1 MVVLVNRAYKFRM
14 YPNEEQIELINKTI
28 GCSRLVYNIM
38 LSKKKDNSKLSKFDM
53 IKEIPKLYNEYP
65 FLKEVD
71 SCSLRCAVFD
81 LENGLNKY
89 YKRQGGYPRYKKK
102 GIKDSYRTNYIK
114 NTYKGNLYEN
124 INLDLKE
131 RTITLPKLK
140 EVKIRGYRNIEYIKG
155 RIINATIEHVAN
167 KYYVSICV
175 EEEIP
180 YIKSNTAS
188 VIGIDMGIKS
198 LVTTSEG
205 ISYGNPN
212 YLNKYE
218 KKIKGLQKG
227 LSRKI
232 KGSKNYYK
240 YKMKLQE
247 AYRKLQNA
255 RRKTNEE
262 IVSKIIKDNDIIV
275 TEDLSINNMIK
286 EANKSLRK
294 NILNSTMSDI
304 IRRLKYK
311 CYWLNKKLI
320 QVNRYYASSQICSCC
335 GHKNNKMKD
344 IKIREYKCPKCGI
357 EIERDLNASINIM
370 YEGIISYYKEKYQN

>member
-1 MVVLVNRAYKFRM
+1 MLVNRAYKFRM
-14 YPNEEQIELINKTI
+14 YPSVKQEELINKTI

-38 LSKKKDNSKLSKFDM
+38 LSKKKDNSKLTSFDM

-65 FLKEVD
+65 FLKEAD
-71 SCSLRCAVFD
+71 SCSLRCAIFD

-89 YKRQGGYPRYKKK
+89 YKKQVGYPKFKKK

-114 NTYKGNLYEN
+114 NTYKDKIYEN
-124 INLDLKE
+124 IKIDLKNK
-131 RTITLPKLK
+131 IIKLPKLK
-140 EVKIRGYRNIEYIKG
+140 EVKIRGYRNLEYINE
-155 RIINATIEHVAN
+155 RIINATIEHIAN
-167 KYYVSICV
+167 KYYVSVCV

-180 YIKSNTAS
+180 NVKINTS
-188 VIGIDMGIKS
+188 SIVGIDMGIKS
-198 LVTTSEG
+198 LITTSEG

-212 YLNKYE
+212 YLKKYE
-218 KKIKGLQKG
+218 RKIKGLQKG

-232 KGSKNYYK
+232 KGSNNYNK
-240 YKMKLQE
+240 YKIKLQE

-275 TEDLSINNMIK
+275 TEDLNINSMIK
-286 EANKSLRK
+286 KANKTLRK
-294 NILNSTMSDI
+294 NIINSTMSDI

-311 CYWLNKKLI
+311 CQWLNKKLI
-320 QVNRYYASSQICSCC
+320 QVNRYYASSQICSSC
-335 GHKNNKMKD
+335 GNKNKIMKD

-357 EIERDLNASINIM
+357 EIERDINASINIM
-370 YEGIISYYKEKYQN
+370 YEGIISYYKERYQN

>member
-1 MVVLVNRAYKFRM
+1 MLVNRAYKFRM
-14 YPNEEQIELINKTI
+14 YPSVKQEELINKTI

-38 LSKKKDNSKLSKFDM
+38 LSKKKDNYKLTSFDM
-53 IKEIPKLYNEYP
+53 IKEIPKLYNEYS

-71 SCSLRCAVFD
+71 VCSLRSAIFD

-89 YKRQGGYPRYKKK
+89 YKKQGGYPKFKKK

-114 NTYKGNLYEN
+114 NTYKDKIYEN
-124 INLDLKE
+124 IKIDLKNKI
-131 RTITLPKLK
+131 ITLPKLK
-140 EVKIRGYRNIEYIKG
+140 EVKIRGYRNLEYING
-155 RIINATIEHVAN
+155 RIINATVEHIAN
-167 KYYVSICV
+167 KYYVSVCV

-180 YIKSNTAS
+180 YVKTNTTS
-188 VIGIDMGIKS
+188 VVGIDIGVKS
-198 LVTTSEG
+198 LITTSDG

-212 YLNKYE
+212 YLKKYE
-218 KKIKGLQKG
+218 RKIKKLQKG

-232 KGSKNYYK
+232 KGSNNYNKNK
-240 YKMKLQE
+240 IKLQE
-247 AYRKLQNA
+247 TYRKLQNA
-255 RRKTNEE
+255 RRKINEE

-275 TEDLSINNMIK
+275 TEDLNINSMIK

-294 NILNSTMSDI
+294 NIINSTMSDI

-311 CYWLNKKLI
+311 CEWLNKKLI
-320 QVNRYYASSQICSCC
+320 QVNRYYASSQICSSC
-335 GHKNNKMKD
+335 GNKNKIMKD

-357 EIERDLNASINIM
+357 EIERDINASINIM

>member
-1 MVVLVNRAYKFRM
+1 MLVNRAYKFRM
-14 YPNEEQIELINKTI
+14 YPSVKQQELINKTI

-38 LSKKKDNSKLSKFDM
+38 LSKKKDNSKLTSFDM

-71 SCSLRCAVFD
+71 SCSLRCAIFD

-89 YKRQGGYPRYKKK
+89 YKKQGGYPKFKKK

-114 NTYKGNLYEN
+114 NTYKDKIYEN
-124 INLDLKE
+124 IKIDLKNKI
-131 RTITLPKLK
+131 ITLPKLK
-140 EVKIRGYRNIEYIKG
+140 EVKIKGYRHLECIKG
-155 RIINATIEHVAN
+155 RIINATIEHIAN

-180 YIKSNTAS
+180 NVKSNTAS

-198 LVTTSEG
+198 LITTSEG

-212 YLNKYE
+212 YLKKYE
-218 KKIKGLQKG
+218 RKIKGLQKG
-227 LSRKI
+227 LSRKM
-232 KGSKNYYK
+232 KGSNNYNK
-240 YKMKLQE
+240 YKIKLQE
-247 AYRKLQNA
+247 LYRKLQNA

-262 IVSKIIKDNDIIV
+262 IVCKIIKDNDIIV
-275 TEDLSINNMIK
+275 TEDLSINSMIK
-286 EANKSLRK
+286 VAKKSLRK
-294 NILNSTMSDI
+294 NIINSTMSDI

-311 CYWLNKKLI
+311 CEWLNKKLI
-320 QVNRYYASSQICSCC
+320 QVNRYYASSQICSSC
-335 GHKNNKMKD
+335 GNKNKIMKD

-357 EIERDLNASINIM
+357 EIERDINASINIM
-370 YEGIISYYKEKYQN
+370 YEGIISYYKERYQN